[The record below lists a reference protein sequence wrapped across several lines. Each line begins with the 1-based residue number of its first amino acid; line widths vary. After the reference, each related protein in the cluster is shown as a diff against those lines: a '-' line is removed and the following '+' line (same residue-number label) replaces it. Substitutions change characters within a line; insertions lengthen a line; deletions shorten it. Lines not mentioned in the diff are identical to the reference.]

1 LAITAALET
10 TKFNFSVS
18 GKYVDAFR
26 TLAGTGTIPAKN
38 KVPSNF
44 IDLSA
49 RYHIS
54 EYISLMGNVINVLDK
69 EYAVSRVPAGLRP
82 TSFGIN
88 LELWQNSKDR

>member
-1 LAITAALET
+1 MPSGRLLGLEP
-10 TKFNFSVS
+10 F
-18 GKYVDAFR
+18 
-26 TLAGTGTIPAKN
+26 LQ
-38 KVPSNF
+38 VPSNF
-44 IDLSA
+44 IIDLSA

-82 TSFGIN
+82 GHPLELT

>member
-1 LAITAALET
+1 MPSGRLLGLEPFLQ
-10 TKFNFSVS
+10 KIKSH
-18 GKYVDAFR
+18 
-26 TLAGTGTIPAKN
+26 LI
-38 KVPSNF
+38 F

-82 TSFGIN
+82 GHPFELT

>member
-1 LAITAALET
+1 MPSGRLLGLEPFLQ
-10 TKFNFSVS
+10 KIKSH
-18 GKYVDAFR
+18 
-26 TLAGTGTIPAKN
+26 L
-38 KVPSNF
+38 

-82 TSFGIN
+82 GHPFGIN
-88 LELWQNSKDR
+88 FGIMAEF

>member
-1 LAITAALET
+1 MPSGRLLGLEP
-10 TKFNFSVS
+10 F
-18 GKYVDAFR
+18 
-26 TLAGTGTIPAKN
+26 LQKN
-38 KVPSNF
+38 KVPSILF

-82 TSFGIN
+82 GHPFGIN
-88 LELWQNSKDR
+88 FGIMAEF